1 MSDDNTRRHW
11 HGTPGDR
18 YQQTNVWMQGGA
30 KARSPRAAWAMPET
44 DPTRRVCHL
53 PLFFSFF
60 YLSWFLFASYHLSHL
75 LYYIYHFA
83 ILVSSKS
90 HNPTSNWIIPYHYPT
105 ATQLTTMKDSNIST
119 SSNGNKQSEGT
130 STFPTV
136 NDRRRSSSTGSSN
149 GLFSTLQSQKRES
162 TNPEL
167 ASRRAS
173 WNEQAAPG
181 GFFSKWWDGYTRG
194 NAPK

>member
-11 HGTPGDR
+11 HGSPGDR

-44 DPTRRVCHL
+44 DPTRR
-53 PLFFSFF
+53 
-60 YLSWFLFASYHLSHL
+60 
-75 LYYIYHFA
+75 
-83 ILVSSKS
+83 
-90 HNPTSNWIIPYHYPT
+90 
-105 ATQLTTMKDSNIST
+105 DSNIST

-162 TNPEL
+162 TNPEF

-173 WNEQAAPG
+173 WNEQATPG